1 MGDLLNF
8 LFKYYYI
15 GLHDGYSCYVNLYFH
30 ILSQI
35 NHHYTNVFYHSI
47 FCPLLFVFFF
57 SLGNLQTM
65 IVLKPAYNIILH
77 RPLYIPLSIVLRLM
91 RWIKLLL
98 KKPWKTNEISQIPQG
113 TNLTCIN
120 IVLIVFKIDNF
131 IWNFNLLLF
140 HLFPFFEK

>member
-57 SLGNLQTM
+57 FSRKSSNYDSFEARLQ
-65 IVLKPAYNIILH
+65 Y
-77 RPLYIPLSIVLRLM
+77 
-91 RWIKLLL
+91 
-98 KKPWKTNEISQIPQG
+98 
-113 TNLTCIN
+113 NLTQTIIYTIEYCLTFDEMNKVIVKKTMKNERN
-120 IVLIVFKIDNF
+120 ITNTPRNK
-131 IWNFNLLLF
+131 FNLYKYCF
-140 HLFPFFEK
+140 DCF